1 MRRFIRPA
9 AGIPQIDETQIGL
22 GCESREERR
31 LLLAGDQQ
39 GCAFGRRGLEARAM
53 AAAQF
58 VDHLDLALRVE
69 RARDRRTVDRLGAKA
84 GAKEAGAAADTHE
97 TSPGMLGG
105 ASRWGG
111 ATCGLADAPPSC
123 STETMTQGPEETR
136 IPERTA
142 IDTPSAERSRT
153 LTLGVVVERQP
164 TGHRW
169 QAWRFVPVAVQ
180 PGVVSDRPWR
190 LLAEEDGVSRYL
202 AASLT
207 LELHRKEATDYRAN
221 LAGRTPVV
229 YVVMRPEPGAVFA
242 WRPAVVTVSPSR
254 AEAAVEYGDDMV
266 ETVADQLAL
275 TADPDDGSAGRGRPR
290 QPAGFTWDDTMV
302 VVDLWQQNNLGLARE
317 FARAD
322 ADTRLDIR
330 QALYLPG
337 WIDAAPLPG
346 SREAILQKF
355 RESGDIAGAAMALAD
370 GSIKYDQTTSQEISQ
385 TATRVTDA
393 QSGAAFEDVRSRL
406 GRQFIGIAGQDEVL
420 HATRGNC
427 YEFVHLAAWF
437 AGAGRG
443 QLNLS
448 TGVEALIDSRTRQVW
463 DGDSDIPA
471 GQVVVGA
478 VWNND
483 LQGGQDDY
491 GFFHVGISLG
501 GACFVH
507 ESTDVHENSF
517 DPTHENYS
525 EALLK
530 SLLHVRRVVG
540 ADAAHGVVQLAEH
553 PLYQPSRK

>member
-1 MRRFIRPA
+1 MRPA
-9 AGIPQIDETQIGL
+9 LPALTLFLVVVHPPGVRADGQCSHLGEAVVCPDGITPGSGSVNFTDDGILWSDGNTSL
-22 GCESREERR
+22 GFDVP
-31 LLLAGDQQ
+31 L
-39 GCAFGRRGLEARAM
+39 
-53 AAAQF
+53 F
-58 VDHLDLALRVE
+58 VD
-69 RARDRRTVDRLGAKA
+69 
-84 GAKEAGAAADTHE
+84 AAP
-97 TSPGMLGG
+97 TSPLDEPAVPDPIGG
-105 ASRWGG
+105 GG
-111 ATCGLADAPPSC
+111 
-123 STETMTQGPEETR
+123 
-136 IPERTA
+136 
-142 IDTPSAERSRT
+142 
-153 LTLGVVVERQP
+153 
-164 TGHRW
+164 
-169 QAWRFVPVAVQ
+169 
-180 PGVVSDRPWR
+180 
-190 LLAEEDGVSRYL
+190 
-202 AASLT
+202 
-207 LELHRKEATDYRAN
+207 
-221 LAGRTPVV
+221 TPVV
-229 YVVMRPEPGAVFA
+229 DAGPSAPLDTPTVQQPGGGDIAPITSAGGSV
-242 WRPAVVTVSPSR
+242 
-254 AEAAVEYGDDMV
+254 DDMV

-275 TADPDDGSAGRGRPR
+275 TADPDDGGAGRGRPR

-501 GACFVH
+501 GGWVVSNRGSGAQIERLEAVFGSNWYQNVYYGDYGGYELPASTREFLDDERGNFPDQFAAIDGDDSLNDAQKAH
-507 ESTDVHENSF
+507 EKAILAERGQLIGYVLGEGPLPDRISPEGRAYQAYLAQLADGVGGDKAFFYTSF
-517 DPTHENYS
+517 KDFSAAQARAPTPTAPAAPASAGQAPAEPPFGRETARLVADWFNLS
-525 EALLK
+525 EAG
-530 SLLHVRRVVG
+530 SLGVP
-540 ADAAHGVVQLAEH
+540 AAGGQ
-553 PLYQPSRK
+553 